1 MIMLLLILRPEAI
14 TCSELAGI
22 DVSGDLYR
30 SWCKTMTGM
39 GDVNT
44 CYTSEYARK
53 RPITT

>member
-44 CYTSEYARK
+44 CCTSEYARK